1 MLGYAGLMPLD
12 PEFAMRTAASDVPRA
27 NRGQPRRL
35 LIAGAVGRLGDALL
49 AEALSRGGYD
59 EVVALA
65 DGDAT
70 MSLGVRG
77 LTLAP
82 ASMLPRLDS
91 VCIAQTLDPQSPD
104 ARSFHGRDAPFA
116 MVTRDSM
123 LRIAEAACA
132 AGARRLVLVDPLPVW
147 QQLSQ
152 LHLGLS
158 NETELQIAGLPFNG
172 VTVLRPLAQGGPVV
186 GSWLQRIAHLYLS
199 LQFLMAPRS
208 MPTLTTAQVARVAID
223 ALRTDESGIR
233 VLGVAQIGDLLT
245 KRADKQANTEPAA
258 IDRT

>member
-1 MLGYAGLMPLD
+1 MPLD
-12 PEFAMRTAASDVPRA
+12 PDVAMRAAASPVPRP
-27 NRGQPRRL
+27 NSGQPRRL

-70 MSLGVRG
+70 MSFGVRG
-77 LTLAP
+77 LVLAP
-82 ASMLPRLDS
+82 LTMLPPLDG
-91 VCIAQTLDPQSPD
+91 VCIAQTLDPQAPD

-132 AGARRLVLVDPLPVW
+132 AGACRLVLVDPLPVW
-147 QQLSQ
+147 QQLSA

-158 NETELQIAGLPFNG
+158 NETELQIAGLPFDG

-186 GSWLQRIAHLYLS
+186 GSWLQRIANIYLS

-208 MPTLTTAQVARVAID
+208 MPTLTAAHVARVAID
-223 ALRTDESGIR
+223 ALRTDDSGIR
-233 VLGVAQIGDLLT
+233 VLGVAQIGDQLI
-245 KRADKQANTEPAA
+245 KRADKPVKAAPAA
-258 IDRT
+258 IDQT

>member
-1 MLGYAGLMPLD
+1 MPLD
-12 PEFAMRTAASDVPRA
+12 PDVAMRASARPGPRA
-27 NRGQPRRL
+27 TSGQPRRL

-70 MSLGVRG
+70 MSFGVRG
-77 LTLAP
+77 LVLSP
-82 ASMLPRLDS
+82 LKQLPPLDC
-91 VCIAQTLDPQSPD
+91 VCIAQTIDPQAPD

-132 AGARRLVLVDPLPVW
+132 AGARRLVVVDPLPVW
-147 QQLSQ
+147 QQLST

-158 NETELQIAGLPFNG
+158 NESELQISALPFDG

-186 GSWLQRIAHLYLS
+186 GNWLQRIAHLYLS
-199 LQFLMAPRS
+199 LQFLMVPRS
-208 MPTLTTAQVARVAID
+208 MPTLTSAQVARVAID
-223 ALRTDESGIR
+223 TLRADGSGIR
-233 VLGVAQIGDLLT
+233 VLGVAQIGDLLR
-245 KRADKQANTEPAA
+245 KHADKRVNTKPTAG
-258 IDRT
+258 DRI